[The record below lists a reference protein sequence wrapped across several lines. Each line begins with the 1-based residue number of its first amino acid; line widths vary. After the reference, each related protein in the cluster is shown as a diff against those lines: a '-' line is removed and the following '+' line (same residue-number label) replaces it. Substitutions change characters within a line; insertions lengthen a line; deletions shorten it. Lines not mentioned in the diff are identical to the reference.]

1 MIWEFPI
8 EPDELESR
16 VVEVRFTQDK
26 RSNKHNFVSDI
37 PPLLRTCRS
46 ARNFA
51 FKVSVSS
58 VLRCLLQLSRY
69 CIVWRE
75 VY

>member
-1 MIWEFPI
+1 MIWEFSI
-8 EPDELESR
+8 EPDALEPR
-16 VVEVRFTQDK
+16 VVEASFAQDK
-26 RSNKHNFVSDI
+26 RSNKHDFVSDI
-37 PPLLRTCRS
+37 PPLLHTCRS

-51 FKVSVSS
+51 FKVGLPS